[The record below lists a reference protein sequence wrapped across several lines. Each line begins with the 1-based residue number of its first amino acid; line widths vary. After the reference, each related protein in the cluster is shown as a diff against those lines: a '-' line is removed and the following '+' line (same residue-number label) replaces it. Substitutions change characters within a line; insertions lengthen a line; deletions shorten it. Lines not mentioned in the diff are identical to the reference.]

1 MRALTVTLWL
11 VACTGDTGQT
21 PHSGTES
28 GPTDS
33 TPTGDVLVDHG
44 DGTATAPGG
53 LTWEVA
59 GSTEGLRWQDAVA
72 YCDGLALAGG
82 GWHLPT
88 IGELRTLIRG
98 CETTVTGGS
107 CGIDDTC
114 TDLACRDAS
123 CYVCAP
129 TEGPTD
135 GCYGPAELPGP
146 CEAYWSSS
154 MTENGDAAWF
164 VSMIDG
170 HVFSYGLG
178 NRYHAR
184 CARP

>member
-1 MRALTVTLWL
+1 MRALTLTLL
-11 VACTGDTGQT
+11 FAGCTGDPTPPG
-21 PHSGTES
+21 PHSGT
-28 GPTDS
+28 
-33 TPTGDVLVDHG
+33 TPKGDVLVDNG
-44 DGTATAPGG
+44 DGTATSPGG

-59 GSTEGLRWQDAVA
+59 GSTGGLRWQDALA

-98 CETTVTGGS
+98 CEGTVAGGTCGVDDGCTG
-107 CGIDDTC
+107 
-114 TDLACRDAS
+114 LACRDAS
-123 CYVCAP
+123 CIACAT

-135 GCYGPAELPGP
+135 GCYGPGELSGP

-154 MTENGDAAWF
+154 ETDNPDGSAWF
-164 VSMIDG
+164 VSMNDG
-170 HVFSYGLG
+170 HVFAYGYG
-178 NRYHAR
+178 NGYFAR